1 MQFRRAVFLIYDFGF
16 TILDL
21 RFWIYD
27 FGFTILDFGF
37 TINLIRK
44 GMNRAFFESN

>member
-27 FGFTILDFGF
+27 FGFTILDLRFW
-37 TINLIRK
+37 ILDLRLI
-44 GMNRAFFESN
+44 